1 MRITFIVT
9 FVALGLTACASRQ
22 HRDATGRLE
31 LNPNQLEHT
40 KDAPYFCFSFA
51 GNGQERHECS
61 VSEAS
66 CQQRTTA
73 RTEEKFQMT
82 GACRPGDAV
91 FCFAWAEGEMTHSQ
105 CYETEPD
112 CTEVSAEIAAKVS
125 KENVSACQHFD
136 RTHQSF

>member
-1 MRITFIVT
+1 VRITFV
-9 FVALGLTACASRQ
+9 VALLTVGLTSCVSQQ
-22 HRDATGRLE
+22 HRDASGRLE
-31 LNPNQLEHT
+31 LNPNRLEHT
-40 KDAPYFCFSFA
+40 KDAPYYCFSFV

-61 VSEAS
+61 VNETL

-73 RTEEKFQMT
+73 RTTEKFQIT
-82 GACRPGDAV
+82 GPCRTGDAV
-91 FCFAWAEGEMTHSQ
+91 FCFAWAEGETTQSQ

-112 CTEVSAEIAAKVS
+112 CTEVSSEIAARVS